1 MAFLDDIL
9 GGAQRL
15 SIGEPDGDP
24 IVVDASVRE
33 VHSVT
38 GQVSDHPVEKGI
50 DIVDNYRVLPR
61 GIEIEGIVTNTPI
74 VSGLPGASLVN
85 SVVGLVQGDT
95 DPASNAWNE
104 LQRFLDDAVVVTIV
118 TSLRTYENMVITDLS
133 VTRNVSQAQGLFFV
147 ATAREIRFVD
157 TELGEAIALPT
168 TPVGQKA
175 KSAGKKTNAAANTAQ
190 GAQSSALLKT
200 FQGFG
205 VLQ

>member
-15 SIGEPDGDP
+15 SIGEDGGDP

-33 VHSVT
+33 VHNVS

-50 DIVDNYRVLPR
+50 DIVDHYRVLPR

-74 VSGLPGASLVN
+74 VSGLPGATLVN
-85 SVVGLVQGDT
+85 SVIGLVQGDT

-104 LQRFLDDAVVVTIV
+104 LNRFFDESIVLVIV
-118 TSLRTYENMVITDLS
+118 TSLKQYDNMVLTDLT
-133 VTRNVSQAQGLFFV
+133 VTRNAQQAQGIFFT
-147 ATAREIRFVD
+147 ATAREVRFVD
-157 TELGEAIALPT
+157 TELGEAIELPS

-175 KSAGKKTNAAANTAQ
+175 KSAGKKTNKAANTAQ
-190 GAQSSALLKT
+190 GTQSSTLLKS
-200 FQGFG
+200 FQGLG
-205 VLQ
+205 ILG